1 MKRPLFS
8 GNSADAADR
17 DDSQYP
23 LSTLPERVHRRRDME
38 LNTLAI
44 LILIAL
50 FALWKLD
57 FIATLLNLRALSPDL
72 PVEFADVFDAERY
85 ARSQAYTRESARFE
99 IIHSIFSLGVLL
111 GFWFLGGFGWLDG
124 FARGLAPGEITAGL
138 IFLGLLFAGHML
150 LHLPFSIYDTFVI
163 EEKFGFN
170 KTTPATF
177 AIDQVK
183 GLLLAALLGLPLAA
197 GILWIFSHVAHA
209 WLWAWGFFVA
219 FQLFLTWLAPT
230 LILPLFN
237 KFTPMEDGPLRQ
249 AIQAMAAKCGF
260 PLGEIS
266 VMDGSKRSTKANAF
280 FTGFGKT
287 KKIALYDTLVE
298 EQSQD
303 ELVAV
308 LAHEIGHFKLKH
320 ITQRLVVS
328 MLQAGVLFYLLGLV
342 TDPDGAFARQLF
354 DAFGVEQV
362 SPHVG
367 LVLFSILFAPASRL
381 LGIAANAWSRKHE
394 FEADAFAARA
404 TGNPGSLVSALKKL
418 SAKNLSNLTPHPF
431 RVFLDYSH
439 PPVLTRI
446 GALRSL

>member
-1 MKRPLFS
+1 
-8 GNSADAADR
+8 
-17 DDSQYP
+17 
-23 LSTLPERVHRRRDME
+23 ME
-38 LNTLAI
+38 LNALAI

-57 FIATLLNLRALSPDL
+57 FIATILNLKALSPDL
-72 PVEFADVFDAERY
+72 PKEFSDVFDAERY
-85 ARSQAYTRESARFE
+85 AKSQAYTRESARFE
-99 IIHSIFSLGVLL
+99 IIHSTFSLTTLL
-111 GFWFLGGFGWLDG
+111 VFWFLGGFAWLDEW
-124 FARGLAPGEITAGL
+124 ARVILGDGIPAGL
-138 IFLGLLFAGHML
+138 FFLSALFIGHTL

-163 EEKFGFN
+163 EEKYGFN
-170 KTTPATF
+170 KTTPKTF
-177 AIDQVK
+177 IIDQIK
-183 GLLLAALLGLPLAA
+183 GLFLAALIGLPLAA
-197 GILWIFSHVAHA
+197 AILWIFEKVPNA

-219 FQLFLTWLAPT
+219 FQLFLTWLAPSV
-230 LILPLFN
+230 ILPLFN

-280 FTGFGKT
+280 FTGFGKN

-298 EQSQD
+298 EQTQD

-320 ITQRLVVS
+320 IIQRLVVS
-328 MLQAGVLFYLLGLV
+328 MLQAGALFYLLGLV
-342 TDPDGAFARQLF
+342 TDPDGKFSRELF
-354 DAFGVEQV
+354 DAFGVKKI

-367 LVLFSILFAPASRL
+367 LVLFSLLFAPVSRL

-394 FEADAFAARA
+394 FEADAFAANA
-404 TGNPGSLVSALKKL
+404 TGQPESLVTALKKL

-439 PPVLTRI
+439 PPVLVRI
-446 GALRSL
+446 HALRAL

>member
-1 MKRPLFS
+1 
-8 GNSADAADR
+8 
-17 DDSQYP
+17 
-23 LSTLPERVHRRRDME
+23 ME
-38 LNTLAI
+38 LNAIAI

-72 PVEFADVFDAERY
+72 PGEFADVFDAERY
-85 ARSQAYTRESARFE
+85 AKSQAYTRESARFE
-99 IIHSIFSLGVLL
+99 IIHSIFSLGLLL
-111 GFWFLGGFGWLDG
+111 GFWFLGGFGWLDH
-124 FARGLAPGEITAGL
+124 FARSLVGGEIPAGL
-138 IFLGLLFAGHML
+138 VFLGLLFVGHL
-150 LHLPFSIYDTFVI
+150 LIHLPFSIYDTFVI

-170 KTTPATF
+170 KTTPKTF
-177 AIDQVK
+177 VIDQIK
-183 GLLLAALLGLPLAA
+183 GLLLAAVLGLPLAA
-197 GILWIFSHVAHA
+197 GILWIFGNVAHA

-219 FQLFLTWLAPT
+219 FQLFVTWLAPT

-320 ITQRLVVS
+320 IIQRLVVS
-328 MLQAGVLFYLLGLV
+328 MLQAGALFFLLGLV
-342 TDPDGAFARQLF
+342 VDPNGKFARELF
-354 DAFGVEQV
+354 DAFGVEKI

-367 LVLFSILFAPASRL
+367 LVLFGLLFAPVSRL

-394 FEADAFAARA
+394 FEADAFAAKA
-404 TGNPGSLVSALKKL
+404 TGKPESLVSALKKL

-431 RVFLDYSH
+431 RVFLDHSH
-439 PPVLTRI
+439 PPVLVRI
-446 GALRSL
+446 HALRSL

>member
-1 MKRPLFS
+1 
-8 GNSADAADR
+8 
-17 DDSQYP
+17 
-23 LSTLPERVHRRRDME
+23 ME
-38 LNTLAI
+38 WNAI
-44 LILIAL
+44 ALLILVAL

-57 FIATLLNLRALSPDL
+57 FIATLLNLKALSPEL
-72 PVEFADVFDAERY
+72 PREFADVFDADRY

-99 IIHSIFSLGVLL
+99 IIHSVYSLALL
-111 GFWFLGGFGWLDG
+111 LAFWTAGGFGWLDG
-124 FARGLAPGEITAGL
+124 LARGLVAGEIPAGL
-138 IFLGLLFAGHML
+138 VFLGLLFIGHTL

-170 KTTPATF
+170 KTTPKTF
-177 AIDQVK
+177 VIDQLK
-183 GLLLAALLGLPLAA
+183 GLLLAAVLGLPLAA
-197 GILWIFSHVAHA
+197 GILWIFGHVAQA

-237 KFTPMEDGPLRQ
+237 QFTPMQDGPLLR
-249 AIQAMAAKCGF
+249 AIHAMAEKCGF
-260 PLGEIS
+260 PLAEIS

-298 EQSQD
+298 EQTQE

-320 ITQRLVVS
+320 IVQRLAASV
-328 MLQAGVLFYLLGLV
+328 LQAAVLFFLLGQILNG
-342 TDPDGAFARQLF
+342 GAFSRQLF
-354 DAFGVEQV
+354 DAFGVETI

-367 LVLFSILFAPASRL
+367 LVLFGLLFAPVSRL
-381 LGIAANAWSRKHE
+381 LGVIFAAWSRRHE
-394 FEADAFAARA
+394 FEADAYAARA
-404 TGNPGSLVSALKKL
+404 TGDPESLVSALKKL

-431 RVFLDYSH
+431 RVFLDHSH
-439 PPVLTRI
+439 PPVLARI
-446 GALRSL
+446 AALRRLTAS